1 MASQGTRAD
10 PVASREES
18 AESVEGSVAPASA
31 GGVEVGREGAG
42 VDAPIPPGGVPV
54 VGLPPEYAQIFQ
66 MAFQAQAQAQAQLL
80 AQARASTPVP
90 APVVPTI
97 DRNYERIRKMGAT
110 EFEGTLDP
118 EVAERWWEKV
128 EDVMNLINCTPED
141 RLKYVVSLFVGNA
154 LIWWR
159 SVKRGY
165 EPREITWAEFQKEFD
180 DKYRPKMYRDKKRME
195 FLNLVQGDDQTVA
208 EYELRFAALAKYAPE
223 AIATQED
230 RCYRFE
236 QGLRPEIRRG
246 LAVRITNFKTLVESA
261 VRMEEAVMEDKKK
274 GEEKRKSTYAIGE
287 SSRLIKRGTGRSFS
301 AGSGSFTRGGPI
313 FRGSS
318 GQRFGGSTGYNRG
331 SFERSSFATPS
342 TGSGRGFGP
351 SYGRGPVFPPSCST
365 CGRQHHRAMLA
376 TGGYT
381 EDLLSLWSVASG
393 TQSQAV
399 LGVVTGELGEAEA
412 EVEAQVAEIV
422 ATPLVAGQTQARIYN
437 ITREEAPA
445 SNDVISGTILLYDI
459 AAYVLIDPGSTHSYI
474 SSEFAF
480 KIPGENSPLGY
491 NLMVYLPV
499 GGGVIVNSVRK
510 GSLVRIGDVNLPV
523 DLIVLDL
530 KEFDVI
536 LGMDWLAQHKAIVD
550 CYKKE
555 VMIECSG
562 ESKVILVGDRQVVP
576 VCVISAMEA
585 RRLMFE
591 GCEAYLAHVV
601 DTEKVNPTL
610 EEIPVVRDFPEVFP
624 DDLPGLPPHREVDF
638 AIETLPGVAPISI
651 APYRMAPVELH
662 ELKKQIEELLG
673 KGFIRPSTSPWGAPV
688 LFVKKKDGSMR
699 LCVDYR
705 QLNRVTVKNKY
716 PLPRIDD
723 LLDQLKGATIFSKID
738 LRSGY
743 WQLRIAENDI
753 PKTAF
758 RTRYGHYEFLVM
770 PFGLTNAPAA
780 FMALMNRTFQEY
792 LDHFVIVFID
802 DILVYSKDRDE
813 HEQHLRIVL
822 QILKEKE
829 LYAKLSKCEFWVN
842 QVIFLGHVVSGD
854 GVMPDPSKV
863 KAIMEWRVPKNAT
876 EVRSFLGL
884 AGYYRRFVEGFS
896 IIAGP
901 LTKLLRKGVEFE
913 WTEKCQ
919 QSFDELKKRLTSNPI
934 LVLPS
939 GSGGYIVYT
948 DASKRGLGCVLMQN
962 GKVIAYASRQLKNH
976 ELNYPTH
983 DLELAAIVHA
993 LKIWRHYLYGEKFQI
1008 LTDHKSLKY
1017 ILTQKELNLRQ
1028 RRWIELLKDYD
1039 CTIDFHPGKANV
1051 VADALSRK
1059 SSSTLANLGSHN
1071 QTLLLEMRSMNTKL
1085 EVDQVAG
1092 LLAALQI
1099 KPDFVD
1105 QIKEAQTRDAF
1116 LLRMLERIRL
1126 GKKTNFSIRGDGV
1139 LVNGGRVCVP
1149 DTDGLREAILQEAH
1163 NSPYAMHPGTTKM
1176 YRNLRP
1182 YYWWQTMKKD
1192 VAEFV
1197 AKCMTC
1203 QQVKT
1208 EHQAPAGKL
1217 RPLSIPEW
1225 KWEKITMDFVV
1236 GLPRTFRKHDAIW
1249 VIVDRLTKSAHF
1261 LPVRVTDSLDKLAGL
1276 YLSEIVRLH
1285 GVPISIVSD
1294 RDPRFTSRF
1303 WESLQRALGTKLH
1316 FSTAF
1321 HPQTDGQSERT
1332 IQTLEDMMRACTME
1346 FKGNWD
1352 DHLPLMEFA
1361 YNNSFHSS
1369 IGMAPYEALYGRR
1382 CRSPICWDI
1391 EGLRQLE
1398 GPELVQETVEKVQVV
1413 KKCLKAAQ
1421 DRQKSYVDQHR
1432 REMEYEV
1439 GDKVF
1444 LKISPWRGILR
1455 FGKQGKLSPR
1465 YIGPYEIIERI
1476 GPLAYRLA
1484 LPAELSQIHDVFHVS
1499 MLRRY
1504 RSDPSHIIHEPEI
1517 EISEELTYV
1526 EEPAEILDR
1535 NVRKLRNKDIPMVK
1549 VRWSHHSPR
1558 EATWEVEEHMKEKYP
1573 YLFH

>member
-1 MASQGTRAD
+1 
-10 PVASREES
+10 
-18 AESVEGSVAPASA
+18 
-31 GGVEVGREGAG
+31 
-42 VDAPIPPGGVPV
+42 
-54 VGLPPEYAQIFQ
+54 
-66 MAFQAQAQAQAQLL
+66 
-80 AQARASTPVP
+80 
-90 APVVPTI
+90 
-97 DRNYERIRKMGAT
+97 
-110 EFEGTLDP
+110 
-118 EVAERWWEKV
+118 
-128 EDVMNLINCTPED
+128 
-141 RLKYVVSLFVGNA
+141 
-154 LIWWR
+154 
-159 SVKRGY
+159 
-165 EPREITWAEFQKEFD
+165 
-180 DKYRPKMYRDKKRME
+180 
-195 FLNLVQGDDQTVA
+195 
-208 EYELRFAALAKYAPE
+208 
-223 AIATQED
+223 
-230 RCYRFE
+230 
-236 QGLRPEIRRG
+236 
-246 LAVRITNFKTLVESA
+246 
-261 VRMEEAVMEDKKK
+261 
-274 GEEKRKSTYAIGE
+274 
-287 SSRLIKRGTGRSFS
+287 
-301 AGSGSFTRGGPI
+301 
-313 FRGSS
+313 
-318 GQRFGGSTGYNRG
+318 
-331 SFERSSFATPS
+331 
-342 TGSGRGFGP
+342 
-351 SYGRGPVFPPSCST
+351 
-365 CGRQHHRAMLA
+365 ML
-376 TGGYT
+376 
-381 EDLLSLWSVASG
+381 
-393 TQSQAV
+393 
-399 LGVVTGELGEAEA
+399 
-412 EVEAQVAEIV
+412 
-422 ATPLVAGQTQARIYN
+422 
-437 ITREEAPA
+437 
-445 SNDVISGTILLYDI
+445 
-459 AAYVLIDPGSTHSYI
+459 
-474 SSEFAF
+474 
-480 KIPGENSPLGY
+480 
-491 NLMVYLPV
+491 
-499 GGGVIVNSVRK
+499 
-510 GSLVRIGDVNLPV
+510 
-523 DLIVLDL
+523 
-530 KEFDVI
+530 
-536 LGMDWLAQHKAIVD
+536 
-550 CYKKE
+550 
-555 VMIECSG
+555 
-562 ESKVILVGDRQVVP
+562 
-576 VCVISAMEA
+576 
-585 RRLMFE
+585 E
-591 GCEAYLAHVV
+591 GCEAYLAHVI
-601 DTEKVNPTL
+601 DSKKVNPTL
-610 EEIPVVRDFPEVFP
+610 EEIPVVRDFREVFP

-651 APYRMAPVELH
+651 APYRMAPVELQ
-662 ELKKQIEELLG
+662 ELKKQLEELLE
-673 KGFIRPSTSPWGAPV
+673 KGFIQPSISPWGAPV

-723 LLDQLKGATIFSKID
+723 LLDQLKGATTFSKID

-743 WQLRIAENDI
+743 WQLRIAEKDI

-792 LDHFVIVFID
+792 LDRFVIVFID
-802 DILVYSKDRDE
+802 DILVYSKNREE

-842 QVIFLGHVVSGD
+842 QVVFLGHVISGD

-863 KAIMEWRVPKNAT
+863 KAIMEWRVPKNVT

-901 LTKLLRKGVEFE
+901 LTKLLRKG
-913 WTEKCQ
+913 
-919 QSFDELKKRLTSNPI
+919 
-934 LVLPS
+934 
-939 GSGGYIVYT
+939 
-948 DASKRGLGCVLMQN
+948 N
-962 GKVIAYASRQLKNH
+962 GKVIAYASRQLRPH

-1008 LTDHKSLKY
+1008 FTDHKSLKY

-1071 QTLLLEMRSMNTKL
+1071 QTLLLEMRSLNTTL

-1092 LLAALQI
+1092 LLAALQL

-1105 QIKEAQTRDAF
+1105 QIKEAQTRDHF
-1116 LLRMLERIRL
+1116 LLRMLERMKQ
-1126 GKKTNFSIRGDGV
+1126 GKKPNFSIRADGV
-1139 LVNGGRVCVP
+1139 IVNGERVCVP
-1149 DTDGLREAILQEAH
+1149 DIDGLREEILQEAH
-1163 NSPYAMHPGTTKM
+1163 NAPYAMHPGMVKM

-1203 QQVKT
+1203 QQVKA

-1236 GLPRTFRKHDAIW
+1236 GLPHTFRKHDAIW

-1261 LPVRVTDSLDKLAGL
+1261 LPIRQRS
-1276 YLSEIVRLH
+1276 
-1285 GVPISIVSD
+1285 SIY
-1294 RDPRFTSRF
+1294 FTF
-1303 WESLQRALGTKLH
+1303 LGSLQKALGTKLH

-1382 CRSPICWDI
+1382 CRSPVCWDI

-1398 GPELVQETVEKVQVV
+1398 GPELIQETVEKIQTV

-1421 DRQKSYVDQHR
+1421 DRQKSYVINTAGKLN
-1432 REMEYEV
+1432 M
-1439 GDKVF
+1439 
-1444 LKISPWRGILR
+1444 
-1455 FGKQGKLSPR
+1455 KQGKLSPR

-1484 LPAELSQIHDVFHVS
+1484 LPMELSQIHDVFHVS

-1504 RSDPSHIIHEPEI
+1504 RSDPSHVIHEPEI
-1517 EISEELTYV
+1517 EISEELAYV
-1526 EEPAEILDR
+1526 EEPTEILDR
-1535 NVRKLRNKDIPMVK
+1535 SIRKLRNKEIPMVK
-1549 VRWSHHSPR
+1549 VRWTHHSPR
-1558 EATWEVEEHMKEKYP
+1558 EATWEVEAHMREKYP